1 MPIWQDNC
9 THNSAFSDCIF
20 FRSFSA
26 VFNYRSLLNEASY
39 LVALR
44 WLCSPFAIC
53 DADLK
58 QSKTKIHEKNHLL
71 LRISAVISRYGPHLM
86 IVIISVTQN
95 NFLNSPWISNC
106 VLGFYLFIV
115 LMYSQLMNYLSI
127 SRIFSWKGSLLFSAS
142 LVLNS
147 QNWPHIYIYLYIN
160 WQIQCTHLNSLYN
173 CLNLTAP
180 VCCERTPQSLQT
192 NLCQLHASSDTSV
205 FCLFFQNIFH
215 SFKSHLF
222 NFFKLYTNIVS
233 Y

>member
-39 LVALR
+39 LVALC

-115 LMYSQLMNYLSI
+115 LMYSQLMNYLAYFFLK
-127 SRIFSWKGSLLFSAS
+127 RFVAIFSQPCAEFPELTTY
-142 LVLNS
+142 
-147 QNWPHIYIYLYIN
+147 IYISIY
-160 WQIQCTHLNSLYN
+160 
-173 CLNLTAP
+173 
-180 VCCERTPQSLQT
+180 
-192 NLCQLHASSDTSV
+192 
-205 FCLFFQNIFH
+205 
-215 SFKSHLF
+215 
-222 NFFKLYTNIVS
+222 
-233 Y
+233 